1 MSEASDRWGEKQG
14 NQNSDR
20 QKFMQMKD
28 ILFDKISQTYYFLGD
43 PRKIG
48 IQIFL

>member
-1 MSEASDRWGEKQG
+1 MIDGEKNREIRIVIG
-14 NQNSDR
+14 RNLS
-20 QKFMQMKD
+20 MQMKD